1 MTKRATSIFSLL
13 VVIIV
18 VPALVSAAPLDLVTT
33 TVQSLQ
39 SKVSD
44 PKLKYPVKLPN
55 TEAFCSVLTDTKAKI
70 ETKVAEK
77 EATVTTYLDTLPEE
91 LENERNGRDAKLEEA
106 RSEADQLRSEGYTRL
121 MNRAD
126 GDNEEDAVEDY
137 QKQAEEAVD
146 DRREAIDAAI
156 FEFRTGTDALIV
168 KRKSAMQ
175 LARDAFKTSVTTALT
190 KVETDCANGV
200 PTATI
205 LSSFKTSLEST
216 RTTLAN
222 DKKAA
227 ESMRGDMKK
236 MADTRKASVAAALK
250 TFQAELLAANAELEK
265 AFEE

>member
-1 MTKRATSIFSLL
+1 MATMRRMRLKIIRSRRKKQSMIGAKRMLQLQRASEFVIERGVPGDFVPLALELAEPASVRAAVATLTGQDLGTEPGRLL
-13 VVIIV
+13 
-18 VPALVSAAPLDLVTT
+18 
-33 TVQSLQ
+33 
-39 SKVSD
+39 
-44 PKLKYPVKLPN
+44 
-55 TEAFCSVLTDTKAKI
+55 
-70 ETKVAEK
+70 
-77 EATVTTYLDTLPEE
+77 
-91 LENERNGRDAKLEEA
+91 
-106 RSEADQLRSEGYTRL
+106 LRAGE
-121 MNRAD
+121 
-126 GDNEEDAVEDY
+126 
-137 QKQAEEAVD
+137 
-146 DRREAIDAAI
+146 IDAAI